1 MKPVVTRLYA
11 VLVVLTL
18 VGLAAWAGADWYQ
31 LRQTALRQGQTTLRQ
46 AAGQV
51 SDLTLRPGALDSKAL
66 TGVFQKT
73 GADPRWK
80 TLVLSSPE
88 RGTEFYRGPRPTVA
102 VDVAVPH
109 WAPRDFAEVM
119 ISLPV
124 FRAAGDPLL
133 LEGIYEFYGRAEI
146 FSLLKACGMTL
157 VGLLVLTTA
166 LVLLGA
172 ARKPEAPASA
182 PEEEVAVT
190 DEAPEAELDLGPL
203 PDLETTEE
211 DYWFDD
217 ELTMEELP
225 PLEAPAEVA
234 AAAPAPEAAAPRAP
248 SLFSPATGLG
258 WTEFLDVRLAQ
269 ELDRATGQ
277 NQDLALVLLGWKDGS
292 PEPALWGQLVREAF
306 PSIDLDFEQA
316 GGAAVVLPGRTL
328 EQALRSA
335 RAFVEV
341 ADRALGPDRVF
352 AGVAAR
358 AGRLVSASVLVGEAD
373 SARRR
378 SARGTARVLGL
389 KTDADRWREH
399 LASESA

>member
-51 SDLTLRPGALDSKAL
+51 SDLTLRPGSLDTKTLSAA
-66 TGVFQKT
+66 FQHT

-80 TLVLSSPE
+80 VLVLSSPE
-88 RGTEFYRGPRPTVA
+88 RGTEFYRGPRPAVA
-102 VDVAVPH
+102 IDRVVPH
-109 WAPRDFAEVM
+109 WAPRDFSEVM

-124 FRAAGDPLL
+124 FRATGEPLL
-133 LEGIYEFYGRAEI
+133 LEGIHEFYGRAEI

-166 LVLLGA
+166 LVLFSA
-172 ARKPEAPASA
+172 ARKPEAL
-182 PEEEVAVT
+182 EEETRAEEFA
-190 DEAPEAELDLGPL
+190 DESPDAEVDLGPL

-217 ELTMEELP
+217 ELTMEDLP
-225 PLEAPAEVA
+225 PLEAPEVA
-234 AAAPAPEAAAPRAP
+234 VPASEPEAPIARAP

-258 WTEFLDVRLAQ
+258 WTEFLDVRLGQ

-277 NQDLALVLLGWKDGS
+277 NQDLALVLLGWKDGT
-292 PEPALWGQLVREAF
+292 PEPALWGQLVRDSF
-306 PSIDLDFEQA
+306 PSIDLNFEQA
-316 GGAAVVLPGRTL
+316 GGAAVVIPGRTL

-335 RAFVEV
+335 RAFVEA
-341 ADRALGPDRVF
+341 ADRALGPQRVF